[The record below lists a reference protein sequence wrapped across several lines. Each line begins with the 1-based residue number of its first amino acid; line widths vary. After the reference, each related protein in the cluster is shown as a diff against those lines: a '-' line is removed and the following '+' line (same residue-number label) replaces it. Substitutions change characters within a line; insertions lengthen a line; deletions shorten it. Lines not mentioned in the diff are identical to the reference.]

1 MNTFKKLATLSLA
14 LTFILSLGALTACGG
29 DDSVASSSS
38 NTASSVSSPVESTEN
53 NSSSEESKVYENY
66 EFIVLDKDGNKVD
79 GYKVQLCT
87 ADGANCY
94 NPVDAVNG
102 ECVYNAIPN
111 NTLGEYA
118 VHVLDASYQEVEL
131 KEAVTTS
138 ATAYGLYTLQLAE

>member
-1 MNTFKKLATLSLA
+1 MKTFKKMATLSMA
-14 LTFILSLGALTACGG
+14 LMLVLGLGALTACGG
-29 DDSVASSSS
+29 DNSSSASNSTPSESSVATS
-38 NTASSVSSPVESTEN
+38 TEST
-53 NSSSEESKVYENY
+53 SGTSSEESKVYTNY

-79 GYKVQLCT
+79 GYKIQLCT
-87 ADGANCY
+87 ADGNNCF

-102 ECVYNAIPN
+102 ECVYNVIPN
-111 NTLGEYA
+111 NTLGAYD